1 MALPIS
7 VNTSA
12 TSSFRAAQDTAQNQG
27 FFTGDFTAALG
38 GSKAS
43 GSSSL
48 LPVLLAA
55 AVVWLLMRKR

>member
-1 MALPIS
+1 MLPLS
-7 VNTSA
+7 LNTSA
-12 TSSFRAAQDTAQNQG
+12 TSGNRTAQDSAQNQG

-43 GSSSL
+43 GSNAW
-48 LPVLLAA
+48 LPVVLAA